1 MPVMPHYIKAHLM
14 TESAMT
20 VFELMHNQQ
29 PAQVLNANQL
39 KWKVDRGWLGWLARR
54 LDWLGDHAD
63 FNRKF

>member
-1 MPVMPHYIKAHLM
+1 
-14 TESAMT
+14 MT

-29 PAQVLNANQL
+29 PAKVLNANQL
-39 KWKVDRGWLGWLARR
+39 KWKVDGGWLGWLARR